1 MAQLEVGKRLFL
13 NSAQIIFFSFFGNG
27 VDSLL
32 LFPTVCDRKP
42 RTKKSKIRFFF
53 FYQNDLHVLL
63 TKQFHKINCEIIEIK
78 INREKAFNKKMTKHI
93 QNLNNIFWMLRQWWK
108 SRIK

>member
-1 MAQLEVGKRLFL
+1 MYFHNQ
-13 NSAQIIFFSFFGNG
+13 
-27 VDSLL
+27 
-32 LFPTVCDRKP
+32 
-42 RTKKSKIRFFF
+42 FF

-63 TKQFHKINCEIIEIK
+63 TKQFYKINCEIIKTK
-78 INREKAFNKKMTKHI
+78 INRGKAFNKMMTKHI